1 MSASLLDS
9 LSSLI
14 TPDLIGRA
22 ASAFGE
28 NESSVTKG
36 IGAAMP
42 LLLGSVAHRASDP
55 SFAST
60 LFNLVRDPGNDGSL
74 LGNVASLLGP
84 GAGSSPMMALGAK
97 LLSSLFGGSL
107 GTVGG
112 DLAGYSGVKPSTASS
127 LLSFGAPLLLS
138 VLGKAVKSGNLNAS
152 SLASM
157 LTGQKQSYA
166 AALPGPLSKLESYF
180 AAPVRETH
188 AAYTPPPVVEEKS
201 SIWRWLLPLLIV
213 LGALFLLSRCLGKKE
228 HVVETP
234 APAPVVQPAPA
245 VEPAP
250 AALPAPV
257 TEAAPAGLP
266 AANLYFDLDKTDLPA
281 DATSVLAP
289 VVEYLKANPS
299 ARASI
304 AGYHDPSGDAA
315 HNEELAKNRAVAAK
329 GALAAAG
336 IAEDRL
342 DMDKP
347 IVTTGGGPPE
357 DARRVEVRVK

>member
-28 NESSVTKG
+28 NESTVTKG
-36 IGAAMP
+36 LGAAMP

-55 SFAST
+55 GFAST
-60 LFNLVRDPGNDGSL
+60 LFNLVRDPANDGSL

-84 GAGSSPMMALGAK
+84 GAGSSSMMMLGAK
-97 LLSSLFGGSL
+97 LLSSLFGSNLGS
-107 GTVGG
+107 VGG

-127 LLSFGAPLLLS
+127 MLSFGAPLLLS
-138 VLGKAVKSGNLNAS
+138 VLGKAVKSGSLNAS
-152 SLASM
+152 SLASL
-157 LTGQKQSYA
+157 LTGQKHSYA

-188 AAYTPPPVVEEKS
+188 AAYSPPPVVEKS
-201 SIWRWLLPLLIV
+201 SIWRWLLPLLIA
-213 LGALFLLSRCLGKKE
+213 LAALFMLSRCLGKKE

-234 APAPVVQPAPA
+234 APAPA

-250 AALPAPV
+250 ATLPAPV
-257 TEAAPAGLP
+257 PEAAPVGLP

-281 DATSVLAP
+281 DANSTLAP

-315 HNEELAKNRAVAAK
+315 HNEELAKNRAGAAK
-329 GALAAAG
+329 AALAAAG

-347 IVTTGGGPPE
+347 IVTTGGGPAE